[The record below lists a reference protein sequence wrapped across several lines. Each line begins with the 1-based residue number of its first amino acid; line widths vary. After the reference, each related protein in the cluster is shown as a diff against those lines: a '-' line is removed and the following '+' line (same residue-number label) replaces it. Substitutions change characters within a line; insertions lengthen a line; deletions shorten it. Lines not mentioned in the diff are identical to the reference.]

1 MIPITPIQHAL
12 QTEQPQTNNPYP
24 LAILKSFQSVILNIN
39 SKSRF
44 QTKNCDLHHHQ
55 SHTYF
60 YPKQHQ
66 KQTTY
71 LAGALNHKTAHNKGK
86 NVSIS
91 RSRQPIIM
99 PTTPMNPAS
108 PLAKQ
113 PQTIYPSIIH
123 DYHGLFQSVNK
134 CNTYLKT
141 KQ

>member
-1 MIPITPIQHAL
+1 MCCSPFLFIYFFRDVSIYNSFLLGKCHVLACFHNNTHSTHPSGKR
-12 QTEQPQTNNPYP
+12 PQTNNPYP

-91 RSRQPIIM
+91 RSR
-99 PTTPMNPAS
+99 
-108 PLAKQ
+108 
-113 PQTIYPSIIH
+113 
-123 DYHGLFQSVNK
+123 
-134 CNTYLKT
+134 
-141 KQ
+141 